1 MFPTFI
7 NYNKDKL
14 NKLKNIDLLKKI
26 EEAKIK
32 QKAGNTLEA
41 NQIFQALL
49 KSNNDSF
56 DLLYAYGLFCRDLK
70 NFNLAKKVFLILIN
84 KFPLLINPYILLAE
98 ILKIENKF
106 KDAEKVLLKAI
117 KIDPNHGDLLYN
129 FALLY
134 FASRNFDYALAFI
147 DKAIKLSINNV
158 TYKLLKSEIYINKFN
173 IDKALYILE
182 DLNNNN
188 RIKKDKNKEIRI
200 NILLANAKIKKREF
214 EEAENILLNLINKF
228 KGLEL
233 AYLNLSILYSDRNQ
247 LSKSIEIIKKG
258 INVSP
263 NFMPFYKNLATFY
276 RNSGQLKLAIETNL
290 FIISRN
296 KFDFNSFY
304 ELSGIYDFK
313 NHKNELN
320 FLLNTKL
327 EKLNPNSK
335 VYSAFAISNLLHK
348 EGKFKE
354 SAKYLKIANDESM
367 KYKKSDLSL
376 KKKHTEY
383 YRSLKIKNSKNKY
396 LENSSKYIFIVG
408 MPRSGSTLLENIL
421 SLNTEVTDM
430 GEVSFLEE
438 SIQETK
444 DFEDV
449 YDSYQKKVKNQFQSS
464 IFYTDKSLFN
474 YIYCPIISNFI
485 PNAKIINCIRN
496 PLDNILSIY
505 RANFLKQSF
514 SFSLTDISILYL
526 NYFETMEEYKIKY
539 GENIYDYRYE
549 DLIENPHNIIPRII
563 NWLDWDW
570 DEKYLSP
577 HQNKRNVYTASSA
590 QIRKKFYSSSI
601 GIWKEY
607 KELLEPAIEI
617 IKTNKILRDKI

>member
-1 MFPTFI
+1 M
-7 NYNKDKL
+7 KK
-14 NKLKNIDLLKKI
+14 IDLLKKI

-32 QKAGNTLEA
+32 QKEGNSLEA
-41 NQIFQALL
+41 NQIFQELL
-49 KSNNDSF
+49 KSNNNSF

-70 NFNLAKKVFLILIN
+70 NFNLAKRVFLNLIN

-98 ILKIENKF
+98 LLKIENKF
-106 KDAEKVLLKAI
+106 KDAEIVLLKAI

-129 FALLY
+129 FSLLY
-134 FASRNFDYALAFI
+134 FALRNFDYALVYI
-147 DKAIKLSINNV
+147 DKAIKLSTNNDI
-158 TYKLLKSEIYINKFN
+158 YKLLKSEIYINKSK
-173 IDKALYILE
+173 IDEALVILD
-182 DLNNNN
+182 DLNNN
-188 RIKKDKNKEIRI
+188 RIEKDNNKEIRI
-200 NILLANAKIKKREF
+200 NILLADAFLKKRKFEESEIILLKLIKKYP
-214 EEAENILLNLINKF
+214 
-228 KGLEL
+228 GLEL
-233 AYLNLSILYSDRNQ
+233 AYINLSILYNQRNQ
-247 LSKSIEIIKKG
+247 LSKSIQILKKG
-258 INVSP
+258 IDLSP
-263 NFMPFYKNLATFY
+263 NFMPFYRNLATFY

-304 ELSGIYDFK
+304 ELSEIYDFE

-327 EKLNPNSK
+327 ENLKPNSK
-335 VYSAFAISNLLHK
+335 IYAAFAISNLLHK

-376 KKKHTEY
+376 KIKHTEFH
-383 YRSLKIKNSKNKY
+383 RSLKIKNSKNKY
-396 LENSSKYIFIVG
+396 LNNSPNYIFIVG

-421 SLNTEVTDM
+421 SLNPEVTDM
-430 GEVSFLEE
+430 GEVNFLEE
-438 SIQETK
+438 SIKEAK
-444 DFEDV
+444 DFDDV
-449 YDSYQKKVKNQFQSS
+449 YDLYERKVIDQFQSS

-474 YIYCPIISNFI
+474 YMYCALISNSF
-485 PNAKIINCIRN
+485 PQAKIINCIRN

-514 SFSLTDISILYL
+514 SFSVTDISSLYL
-526 NYFETMEEYKIKY
+526 HYFETMEEYKIKY
-539 GENIYDYRYE
+539 GENIYDYHYE
-549 DLIENPHNIIPRII
+549 DLIENPNNVIPRII

-617 IKTNKILRDKI
+617 IKTNKILGEKIS